1 MKLIRLLS
9 DGSDTSLFTANLR
22 DNVKIKA
29 GSKVALKSLSMEIL
43 DKNLVVDSTN
53 SLFRVK
59 MGTSSSGDI
68 DYDDE
73 YKTIALTQATY
84 SQTQLIDEL
93 TSQLN
98 KVLSSQLYF
107 DGEGSTQSKERTDLG
122 FQWKADLDI
131 GGGLILGFNRS
142 ANEIVATV
150 DCVLNQMEEGSTEN
164 TFINSD
170 PDPRLDQFTSSIL
183 WDDPLCKGGFR
194 TEFNVKGLELPA
206 DETVGDGT
214 KINYGQFF
222 CGLLPYKYQ
231 NTLNLDDFILSAGCD
246 WKPNDAEPTFIIA
259 EETNIIFPNDEGITM
274 EIGDYLAFDVYLGT
288 YNVVEPVEPAEIE
301 LQLDPVEDIEDM
313 SVGDYLFISYIEAGN
328 QKTKEVQIIA
338 INVPQGKIAL
348 SESLSNDSQCTDID
362 IYILQDSP
370 YFRKIINIEQDQ
382 AYSVTL
388 DYAIHPNLDAYVVAK
403 QNFVFYKTYN
413 GAREFP
419 INPNT
424 GLPFKLRSNSSFLM
438 SRQNLNSDN
447 IPAVVVQLS
456 YNKGTTT
463 ENYNLAI
470 IPLEGDA
477 NLNNTISNS
486 TFYMGLTAGMDII
499 GSGTDTLKYQYSMY
513 GTIDPFINVNE
524 TTGEVTEVKVKDLN
538 TIQYHKLKAIEP
550 SIVDLNF
557 LVLGV
562 KTAQLLGFK
571 LLEYSVN
578 NVADVFAAE
587 YPLLQ
592 NAVPGDVLVEIQNI
606 PFETYDSRKGGR
618 QNVIYI
624 MNKANFESNI
634 LDNRF
639 DSNIVF
645 PVFMSIHN
653 AQDLNLNSFTIR
665 ITSEGQPLK
674 VKNNKDISVVLLVED

>member
-9 DGSDTSLFTANLR
+9 DGVDTTSFTANLR

-29 GSKVALKSLSMEIL
+29 GSKIALKSLSMEIL

-59 MGTSSSGDI
+59 MGTANSGEI

-73 YKTIALTQATY
+73 FKTVALTHATY
-84 SQTQLIDEL
+84 SQTQLIQEL

-98 KVLSSQLYF
+98 KVLSSQLF
-107 DGEGSTQSKERTDLG
+107 FNEEGSTQSKERTDLG
-122 FQWKADLDI
+122 FQWKADLDTD
-131 GGGLILGFNRS
+131 GSLLLGFNRS
-142 ANEIVATV
+142 ANEIVNSV
-150 DCVLNQMEEGSTEN
+150 DCVLNQIEEGLTEN

-170 PDPRLDQFTSSIL
+170 PEPRIDQFVSSVL

-194 TEFNVKGLELPA
+194 TEFNVKGIELPA
-206 DETVGDGT
+206 AETVGDGT
-214 KINYGQFF
+214 VINYGQFF
-222 CGLLPYKYQ
+222 CGLLPFKYQ
-231 NTLNLDDFILSAGCD
+231 NTLNIADFILSAGCD
-246 WKPNDAEPTFIIA
+246 WKPNDANPILIIA
-259 EETNIIFPNDEGITM
+259 QETNIIFPHEEAETM

-288 YNVVEPVEPAEIE
+288 YNVIEPVEPAEIE

-313 SVGDYLFISYIEAGN
+313 TVGDYLFVSYTEAGIE
-328 QKTKEVQIIA
+328 KTKEVLIIA
-338 INVPQGKIAL
+338 INEAQGKIVL
-348 SESLSNDSQCTDID
+348 SDSLSNVSQCTDVN
-362 IYILQDSP
+362 IYVLQDTP
-370 YFRKIINIEQDQ
+370 YFRKIINIEIEQDL
-382 AYSVTL
+382 VTL
-388 DYAIHPNLDAYVVAK
+388 DYAIHPTSDAYVVAK
-403 QNFVFYKTYN
+403 QNFIFYKTYN
-413 GAREFP
+413 GAQEFP
-419 INPNT
+419 NNPDT
-424 GLPFKLRSNSSFLM
+424 GTSFKLTSNTSFLM

-447 IPAVVVQLS
+447 TPAVVIQLS
-456 YNKGTTT
+456 YNQGTTI
-463 ENYNLAI
+463 ENYNLAV

-477 NLNNTISNS
+477 NLNDTISNS
-486 TFYMGLTAGMDII
+486 SFYMGLTAGMDII

-562 KTAQLLGFK
+562 KTSQLLGFK

-578 NVADVFAAE
+578 NVADVFGAE